1 MVSKILIE
9 NQQRFLSMFFSYNNR
24 IRFARLPSS
33 CNVLDDICEVDRSNG
48 ETMGFG
54 SFSIQTSPSVH
65 FDRGNCA
72 AFRQRFSSMPAVA
85 RPCPVT
91 RGRQVT
97 RRGKSDPAP
106 SCNNETM
113 LLQSGSAVNASDVLW
128 FYLRGILRGRCGNN
142 SGTYPA
148 AISACKYRISKIV
161 GGARDNSDIGGVTAF
176 RRNGI
181 TGGEGKQR
189 FRSCLF
195 HAGRSS
201 ALDVLPDQVPCKGCP
216 GQLVFLLCSN
226 RTTHLFSICCQ
237 TIPREWQEHRG
248 APPIERC

>member
-1 MVSKILIE
+1 
-9 NQQRFLSMFFSYNNR
+9 
-24 IRFARLPSS
+24 
-33 CNVLDDICEVDRSNG
+33 
-48 ETMGFG
+48 
-54 SFSIQTSPSVH
+54 
-65 FDRGNCA
+65 
-72 AFRQRFSSMPAVA
+72 MPAVA

-216 GQLVFLLCSN
+216 GQLFFCCVPIGPLTYFPYVARPFHVSGRN
-226 RTTHLFSICCQ
+226 TGEHHLSKGVEN
-237 TIPREWQEHRG
+237 IPVRRQCHSS
-248 APPIERC
+248 IERMAIGYNVNQKQTYVVKLGPAR